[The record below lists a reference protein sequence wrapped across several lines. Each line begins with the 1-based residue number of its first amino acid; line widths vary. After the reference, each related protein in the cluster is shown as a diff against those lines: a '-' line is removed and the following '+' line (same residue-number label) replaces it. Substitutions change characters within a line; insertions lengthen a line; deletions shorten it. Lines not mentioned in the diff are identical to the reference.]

1 MSRNLFASSQ
11 INKDNAPTCEVEVE
25 TDTIGV
31 LDLLVNAKF
40 VQSKGEARRLIDQN
54 GLSVDGETI
63 TDATMQIEK
72 AQLVEG
78 LLFKKGKKNYLLIKL
93 K

>member
-1 MSRNLFASSQ
+1 MQENQ
-11 INKDNAPTCEVEVE
+11 I
-25 TDTIGV
+25 GF

-40 VQSKGEARRLIDQN
+40 VQSKGEARRLIDQK
-54 GLSVDGETI
+54 GLSVDGEAI
-63 TDATMQIEK
+63 VDATMQISRN
-72 AQLVEG
+72 QLSDG